1 MKKIQLLVL
10 LSMGLLLLDCQN
22 VEAPKVMGMVPFI
35 DVLTEVRILE
45 GSYAAIV
52 TKPDTIKPY
61 MSAQYDAIFQKYGV
75 DHHTYYQ
82 AYEYYLAQPQ
92 LMEEIEDSVI
102 NRISDRL
109 NALQILD
116 TLVRQ

>member
-1 MKKIQLLVL
+1 MRRIQLLLLSSLGVL
-10 LSMGLLLLDCQN
+10 LLQCQSP
-22 VEAPKVMGMVPFI
+22 EAPKVMAVGSFI

-61 MSAQYDAIFQKYGV
+61 MSAQYDAVFRKFGV
-75 DHHTYYQ
+75 DHQTYYQ
-82 AYEYYLAQPQ
+82 AYEYYLSQPQ
-92 LMEEIEDSVI
+92 LMEGIEDSVI
-102 NRISDRL
+102 NRIGDRL
-109 NALQILD
+109 NALQIQD